1 MYFLLDVTVMVVT
14 AIQIKYRY
22 SALVSLVVYLK
33 IYKIKNFDY
42 LIRQYVIK
50 SSNLKLTYLLLKHI
64 LMLVMVC
71 HLIGSFFFYLDINL
85 IRTAWYSKDYLWVY
99 NSYAYQGIVNLPTS
113 SQYAYSFYYAV
124 VTLSGVAYGDLTPL
138 NPTETAYTLLSLLI
152 PLTFYAY
159 ILSVVH
165 GEISSRR

>member
-1 MYFLLDVTVMVVT
+1 MLVT
-14 AIQIKYRY
+14 AVQIGYYNY
-22 SALVSLVVYLK
+22 SPFLNFVLYLK
-33 IYKIKNFDY
+33 IFKISNFDN
-42 LIRQYVIK
+42 LIRKYLIK
-50 SSNLKLTYLLLKHI
+50 SSNLKLAYHIIKHMV
-64 LMLVMVC
+64 MLVMVC
-71 HLIGSFFFYLDINL
+71 HFIGSFFFYLDINL
-85 IRTAWYSKDYLWVY
+85 IRTAWYSNDNLWVY

>member
-1 MYFLLDVTVMVVT
+1 MLVT
-14 AIQIKYRY
+14 AVQIGYYNY
-22 SALVSLVVYLK
+22 SPFLNFVLYLK
-33 IYKIKNFDY
+33 IFKISNFDN
-42 LIRQYVIK
+42 LIRKYLIK
-50 SSNLKLTYLLLKHI
+50 SSNLKLAYHIIKHMV
-64 LMLVMVC
+64 MLVMVC
-71 HLIGSFFFYLDINL
+71 HFINL
-85 IRTAWYSKDYLWVY
+85 IRTAWYSNDNLWVY